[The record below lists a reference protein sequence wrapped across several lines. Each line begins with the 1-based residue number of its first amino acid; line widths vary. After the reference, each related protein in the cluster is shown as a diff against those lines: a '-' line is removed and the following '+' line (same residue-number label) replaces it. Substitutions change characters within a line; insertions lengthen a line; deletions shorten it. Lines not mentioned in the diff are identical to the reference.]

1 MDQAHSVEKV
11 HDPDIGSLG
20 TIIRFLVSWQLEV
33 DTLQNFFFT
42 DPVSEALRT
51 GIRVSILIQPV
62 SCVFIFSSMGGARS
76 WPPATA
82 AASALTGR
90 W

>member
-1 MDQAHSVEKV
+1 MDQAHNVKKV
-11 HDPDIGSLG
+11 HDPDVGSLR

-33 DTLQNFFFT
+33 DTFQNFFFV
-42 DPVSEALRT
+42 DPVSKALRT
-51 GIRVSILIQPV
+51 GICVSILVQPV
-62 SCVFIFSSMGGARS
+62 SCVWIFSTMGGVRS

>member
-1 MDQAHSVEKV
+1 MDQAYNVEKV
-11 HDPDIGSLG
+11 HDPDVGSLG

-33 DTLQNFFFT
+33 DTFRNFFFA
-42 DPVSEALRT
+42 DPVSESLCT
-51 GIRVSILIQPV
+51 GICVSILVQSV
-62 SCVFIFSSMGGARS
+62 SCIVLFSAMGGVRS
-76 WPPATA
+76 WFPATA

>member
-1 MDQAHSVEKV
+1 MDQAHSVEKI
-11 HDPDIGSLG
+11 HDPDVGSLG

-33 DTLQNFFFT
+33 DTFQNFFFA
-42 DPVSEALRT
+42 DPVSKALRT
-51 GIRVSILIQPV
+51 GIRVRILVQPV
-62 SCVFIFSSMGGARS
+62 SCVWLFSAMGGVRF

-82 AASALTGR
+82 TASTLTGR